1 MMFPELYTYLLK
13 NNELTLQGVG
23 TFHIEKSPARVDFPN
38 RKAEAATYSVS
49 MVQEMNV
56 PGEFYNWLGAVSGI
70 SSREAVVRFNNFV
83 FDLKKKVNDGAV
95 INWNGVGSI
104 SKGLAGE
111 VKFVAE
117 KTPLFQEQPVI
128 AEKVIRDK
136 AEHMVRVGEMER
148 TSDEMNEMLN
158 QPEKAKS
165 LWWIWAAVLIL
176 FSLLFIGWHFS
187 EKGVAVSSAGN
198 GGKLSPGETPAST
211 YRILP

>member
-1 MMFPELYTYLLK
+1 MYPELYTYLLK
-13 NNELTLQGVG
+13 NNRLTLPGIG
-23 TFHIEKSPARVDFPN
+23 TLLLEKSSAQVDFPN
-38 RKAEAATYSVS
+38 RKAEAAAYSVS
-49 MVQEMNV
+49 MAQEMNV
-56 PGEFYNWLGAVSGI
+56 PADFYSWLGAVMGI
-70 SSREAVVRFNNFV
+70 TAREAVVRFNDFV

-136 AEHMVRVGEMER
+136 AEHMVRVGEIER

-158 QPEKAKS
+158 QPEKVKS
-165 LWWIWAAVLIL
+165 LWWIWAAVAVLI
-176 FSLLFIGWHFS
+176 SVLFIGWHFS
-187 EKGVAVSSAGN
+187 EKGVAVSSTAN
-198 GGKLSPGETPAST
+198 DVKLSPGETPEST